1 MCGIFGVFANSS
13 SPLSSRSVKATFDR
27 LLVLSESRGK
37 EAAGVALV
45 NGQTVQVYKQA
56 VSPKVM
62 LKSRTYR
69 RLLDAALREQDGEA
83 RRPCAIIGHSRLV
96 TNGAQNDRANNQP
109 VITAKMAGIHNGIIV
124 NTRSLLDAYPALRP
138 ASAVDTE
145 VLFLLI
151 DHLVNESGSLAA
163 GIRQAYAQIY
173 GVANIAVFLKDYR
186 QALLATNNGSLYLCR
201 NEPGSVVIFASERY
215 ILAELLAAG
224 DLKDTI
230 GKTVITHLPPGRAL
244 LVDLDT
250 AALDYFWLQ
259 PDAPGPVPEKGA
271 GAPYAIEEIVGD
283 DVPADEVSSL
293 APPGRRAPDSWVLEE
308 YRRNVA
314 GIARLR
320 RCKKCV
326 LPETVPH
333 INLDDE
339 GVCTDCRRH
348 SSSEGRVCHGPEAL
362 AALVDRYRRPDGRPD
377 CLIPISGGRD
387 SCYTLHYFKK
397 VLKMNPIAYTYDWG
411 MVTDLARRNVSRL
424 CSRLGVEHILVS
436 ADIIKKRKYIRMN
449 VEAWLNK
456 PDLGIIPLFM
466 AGDKHYYYYA
476 HQLRKHN
483 DIQLIVYGMNALEN
497 TDFKSGFC
505 GVTRNSVQGRQ
516 GGADTPGTMGSF
528 RMLAYYLKAFLT
540 NPGYLN
546 SSLLDTFAAY
556 LIYYLLPIH
565 KDYIMFDD
573 YIRWNEETIIGTL
586 LREYDWETSPDTP
599 STWRIGD
606 GTVPFY
612 NYIYHTVAGFTEN
625 DTFRSNQIRAGM
637 ITREEALRLL
647 EVENY
652 PRFESI
658 FWYCDTIGVDPD
670 RAFRVI
676 NAIPKLYRV

>member
-13 SPLSSRSVKATFDR
+13 SPLSPRAIKATFDR

-45 NGQTVQVYKQA
+45 DERVIRVYKQA

-62 LKSRTYR
+62 MKSREYR
-69 RLLDAALREQDGEA
+69 RLLDAALSENNTGA
-83 RRPCAIIGHSRLV
+83 RRSCAVIGHSRLV
-96 TNGAQNDRANNQP
+96 TNGAQNNRANNQP
-109 VITAKMAGIHNGIIV
+109 VITGKMAGIHNGIIV
-124 NTRSLLDAYPALRP
+124 NTRSLLDTYPALRP
-138 ASAVDTE
+138 VSDVDTE

-151 DHLVNESGSLAA
+151 EHLAKESGSLAA
-163 GIRQAYAQIY
+163 GIRLAYAQIY
-173 GVANIAVFLKDYR
+173 GVANIAVFLKDYH
-186 QALLATNNGSLYLCR
+186 QALLATNNGSLYLCQ
-201 NEPGSVVIFASERY
+201 NASASVLIFASERY
-215 ILAELLAAG
+215 ILAELLATR
-224 DLKDTI
+224 DLKDTM

-244 LVDLDT
+244 LVDLKT
-250 AALDYFWLQ
+250 VALDNFSLEPNAQ
-259 PDAPGPVPEKGA
+259 GPEPGEIS
-271 GAPYAIEEIVGD
+271 GAPYTIEEIIGD
-283 DVPADEVSSL
+283 DIPADRVSSL
-293 APPGRRAPDSWVLEE
+293 AAPDKKDPDRWVLDE

-320 RCKKCV
+320 RCKRCV
-326 LPETVPH
+326 LPETVPF
-333 INLDDE
+333 INLDGE
-339 GVCTDCRRH
+339 GICTDCRRH
-348 SSSEGRVCHGPEAL
+348 ETAESRACHGPEAL
-362 AALVDRYRRPDGRPD
+362 AALVDRYRRADGRPD

-436 ADIIKKRKYIRMN
+436 ADIIKKRKYIRLN
-449 VEAWLNK
+449 VDAWLNK

-505 GVTRNSVQGRQ
+505 GIGRNSVQGRQ

-528 RMLAYYLKAFLT
+528 TMIAYYLKAFLT

-573 YIRWNEETIIGTL
+573 YIRWNEDTIITTL
-586 LREYDWETSPDTP
+586 LQEYDWETSPDTK

-637 ITREEALRLL
+637 ISREEALELIA
-647 EVENY
+647 VENY

-670 RAFRVI
+670 KAFRVI
-676 NAIPKLYRV
+676 NSIPKLYKV